1 MHATGGTMR
10 INDWPVAER
19 PREKL
24 IQRGPQALSDAELL
38 AIFLRTGSH
47 GLSAVDL
54 ARQCLSRFGS
64 LRKLLDAKQEEFCET
79 HGLGPA
85 KYVQCQAAL
94 ELSRRHLDETLQRDA
109 VFTDPNT
116 VKRYLSTRLRDRQ
129 REVFACL
136 FLDTRHRLIQYEEL
150 FFGTI
155 DGASVHPREVV
166 KQALA
171 NHAAAVII
179 AHNHPSGVAEPSRSD
194 LAITERLIEALQLVE
209 IRVLDHFIIGD
220 GEPWSFAEHGKI

>member
-1 MHATGGTMR
+1 MR
-10 INDWPVAER
+10 ISDWPVAER

-38 AIFLRTGSH
+38 AIFLRTGSQ

-54 ARQCLSRFGS
+54 ARSLLKRFGS
-64 LRKLLDAKQEEFCET
+64 LRCLLDANQQHFCEAP
-79 HGLGPA
+79 GLGPA

-109 VFTDPNT
+109 VFTDPAT
-116 VKRYLSTRLRDRQ
+116 VRHYLSTRLRDRK

-136 FLDTRHRLIQYEEL
+136 FLDTRHRLIHYEEL

-155 DGASVHPREVV
+155 DGASVHPRVVV
-166 KQALA
+166 KQALDC
-171 NHAAAVII
+171 HAAAII
-179 AHNHPSGVAEPSRSD
+179 LAHNHPSGISEASRSD
-194 LAITERLIEALQLVE
+194 LAITQRLVEALQLVE
-209 IRVLDHFIIGD
+209 IRVLDHFIVGD
-220 GEPWSFAEHGKI
+220 GTPWSFAEHGKI

>member
-1 MHATGGTMR
+1 MR
-10 INDWPVAER
+10 INDWPMAER

-24 IQRGPQALSDAELL
+24 IERGPQALSDAELL
-38 AIFLRTGSH
+38 AIFLRTGSQ
-47 GLSAVDL
+47 GMSAVDL
-54 ARQCLSRFGS
+54 ARQLLSRFGS
-64 LRKLLDAKQEEFCET
+64 LRSLLNANQEVFCEA

-94 ELSRRHLDETLQRDA
+94 ELSRRHLDETLQRDE
-109 VFTDPNT
+109 VFTDPRT

-194 LAITERLIEALQLVE
+194 LAITERLVEALQLVE

>member
-1 MHATGGTMR
+1 MR
-10 INDWPVAER
+10 INDWPMAER

-24 IQRGPQALSDAELL
+24 IERGPQALSDAELL
-38 AIFLRTGSH
+38 AIFLRTGSR
-47 GLSAVDL
+47 GMSAVDL
-54 ARQCLSRFGS
+54 ARQLLSRFGS
-64 LRKLLDAKQEEFCET
+64 LRSLLDANQEVFCEA

-94 ELSRRHLDETLQRDA
+94 ELSRRHLDETLQRNE
-109 VFTDPNT
+109 VFTDPRT

-194 LAITERLIEALQLVE
+194 LAITERLVEALQLVE

>member
-1 MHATGGTMR
+1 MR

-24 IQRGPQALSDAELL
+24 IQRGPHSLSDAELL

-54 ARQCLSRFGS
+54 ARQCLNRFGS
-64 LRKLLDAKQEEFCET
+64 LRQLLDAKQEDFCQT

-94 ELSRRHLDETLQRDA
+94 ELSRRHLGESLQRDA
-109 VFTDPNT
+109 VFTDPTT

>member
-1 MHATGGTMR
+1 MR

-54 ARQCLSRFGS
+54 ARQCLNRFGS
-64 LRKLLDAKQEEFCET
+64 LRKLLDAKQEEFCEA

-94 ELSRRHLDETLQRDA
+94 ELSRRHLGESLKRDA
-109 VFTDPNT
+109 VFTDPKT
-116 VKRYLSTRLRDRQ
+116 VRHYLSTRLRDRQ

-136 FLDTRHRLIQYEEL
+136 FLDTRHRLIHYEEL

-155 DGASVHPREVV
+155 NGASVHPREVV

-171 NHAAAVII
+171 NHAAALII

-194 LAITERLIEALQLVE
+194 FAITERLVEALQLVD

-220 GEPWSFAEHGKI
+220 GDPWSFAEHGKI

>member
-1 MHATGGTMR
+1 MR

-24 IQRGPQALSDAELL
+24 ILRGPQALSDAELL
-38 AIFLRTGSH
+38 AIFLRTGSQ

-64 LRKLLDAKQEEFCET
+64 LRSLLDANQDDFCET

-194 LAITERLIEALQLVE
+194 LAITERLVEALQLVE

>member
-1 MHATGGTMR
+1 M
-10 INDWPVAER
+10 AER

-24 IQRGPQALSDAELL
+24 ILRGPQALSDAELL
-38 AIFLRTGSH
+38 AIFLRTGCQ

-54 ARQCLSRFGS
+54 SRQLLSRFGS
-64 LRKLLDAKQEEFCET
+64 LRSLLDANQETFCEAQ
-79 HGLGPA
+79 GLGPA

-94 ELSRRHLDETLQRDA
+94 ELSRRHLDETLQRDE
-109 VFTDPNT
+109 VFTDPRT
-116 VKRYLSTRLRDRQ
+116 VKRYLSTRLRDRK